1 MELQQRT
8 ELNIGATRSARPT
21 QKPDAGSSQRTDQR
35 ADDNRRD
42 SSFNEQVKK
51 QLERDKTQQARE
63 NSSNNQKDSK
73 TSAGTEQA
81 SAGSSKRSAEAAD
94 TSRVDGASAE
104 DKASVDQRA
113 ETEQAISEF
122 AAQLQS
128 GLLDGETD
136 AEIATETT
144 SETGALVSSELPQ
157 GGNALPSQAEAINA
171 ASLNMGRAEAEA
183 VAVTATDG
191 DKLNARTLQQK
202 NSAADQALLQSL
214 NQQASRVNRDGA
226 TEVPAVDVKGLKLN
240 LSDDLMTARN
250 AQFKTLS
257 ELPAAEMIGKASRL
271 QQVPL
276 STALASSMPASANV
290 NAGPASALDSAAF
303 NLNAPLAN
311 GLSAAGLSTSIM
323 TPLQSPGWSQQ
334 MTDQVSLMLKGGFQ
348 QADIKL
354 NPAHLGPMEIKLSMN
369 DDKASI
375 HFVSQHAPVRDAID
389 SALPRLR
396 EMLEQ
401 QGLSLADV
409 DVSAHSEQQQSD
421 AETQQPGSTLMQQGE
436 AADSDMQGAD
446 ELAVT
451 QVSLSVESGINLYA

>member
-21 QKPDAGSSQRTDQR
+21 QKPDAGSNQRADQRTD
-35 ADDNRRD
+35 DNHRD

-51 QLERDKTQQARE
+51 QLERDKTQQASE

-73 TSAGTEQA
+73 TSAGTGQA
-81 SAGSSKRSAEAAD
+81 SEGSSERRTEVVD
-94 TSRVDGASAE
+94 TSQVDGVSAE

-128 GLLDGETD
+128 GLLNGETD
-136 AEIATETT
+136 AEIAAETT

-157 GGNALPSQAEAINA
+157 GGNALPSQAQAINA
-171 ASLNMGRAEAEA
+171 ASLNMGKAEAEA
-183 VAVTATDG
+183 VAVASTDG

-202 NSAADQALLQSL
+202 SSAADQALLQSL
-214 NQQASRVNRDGA
+214 NQQASRVNRGGA
-226 TEVPAVDVKGLKLN
+226 TDVPAVDVKGLKLN

-421 AETQQPGSTLMQQGE
+421 AEAQQAVAGGQSEL
-436 AADSDMQGAD
+436 ADSGVQEAD
-446 ELAVT
+446 ELPVT
-451 QVSLSVESGINLYA
+451 QINLSVESGINLYA

>member
-1 MELQQRT
+1 MEVQQRT
-8 ELNIGATRSARPT
+8 ELNIGASRSTRPT
-21 QKPDAGSSQRTDQR
+21 QKPDGGSSQRAEQRTD
-35 ADDNRRD
+35 DSRRD

-73 TSAGTEQA
+73 TAADAEQA
-81 SAGSSKRSAEAAD
+81 SE
-94 TSRVDGASAE
+94 GASERRAE
-104 DKASVDQRA
+104 VDSNTEAESATTDDSATAAEQA

-128 GLLDGETD
+128 GLIEAESDTD
-136 AEIATETT
+136 TGTETT
-144 SETGALVSSELPQ
+144 AETGALPSSELPQ
-157 GGNALPSQAEAINA
+157 GGKALPSQAEAVNA
-171 ASLNMGRAEAEA
+171 ASANMGKAEAEA
-183 VAVTATDG
+183 VSAAADG
-191 DKLNARTLQQK
+191 DKLNSRNLQQK
-202 NSAADQALLQSL
+202 AAAADQAILQSL
-214 NQQASRVNRDGA
+214 NQQASRINRDGSPEMA
-226 TEVPAVDVKGLKLN
+226 AMDAKGMKLN
-240 LSDDLMTARN
+240 LSGDLMTARN
-250 AQFKTLS
+250 AQFKAMS

-290 NAGPASALDSAAF
+290 NAAPASALDSVGF
-303 NLNAPLAN
+303 NFNAPLAN
-311 GLSAAGLSTSIM
+311 GLNAAGLSTSIM

-334 MTDQVSLMLKGGFQ
+334 MTDQVNLMLKGGFQ

-401 QGLSLADV
+401 QGVSLADV
-409 DVSAHSEQQQSD
+409 DVSAQSEQQQSD
-421 AETQQPGSTLMQQGE
+421 AEAQQSGSGMMQQGAE
-436 AADSDMQGAD
+436 NDSGVQGAD
-446 ELAVT
+446 ELPVT
-451 QVSLSVESGINLYA
+451 QIDLAVESGINLYA

>member
-8 ELNIGATRSARPT
+8 ELNIGASRSARPT
-21 QKPDAGSSQRTDQR
+21 QKPDAGDGQRTDQR
-35 ADDNRRD
+35 SDASRRD

-63 NSSNNQKDSK
+63 NSSNNQKDSNV
-73 TSAGTEQA
+73 
-81 SAGSSKRSAEAAD
+81 SAEAKQTPSN
-94 TSRVDGASAE
+94 TSERHAE
-104 DKASVDQRA
+104 DAEASQVEIAAADENAIAAEQA

-122 AAQLQS
+122 AGQLQS
-128 GLLDGETD
+128 GLLGGEVD
-136 AEIATETT
+136 AEAGA
-144 SETGALVSSELPQ
+144 ETGALASSELPQ

-171 ASLNMGRAEAEA
+171 ASLNMGKAEAEA
-183 VAVTATDG
+183 VAATTTDS

-202 NSAADQALLQSL
+202 SSAADQAMLQSL

-240 LSDDLMTARN
+240 LPDDLMTARN
-250 AQFKTLS
+250 AQFKTLN

-311 GLSAAGLSTSIM
+311 GLNAAGLSTSIM

-334 MTDQVSLMLKGGFQ
+334 MTDQVNLMLKGGFQ

-421 AETQQPGSTLMQQGE
+421 AEAQQSGSTMMQQGE
-436 AADSDMQGAD
+436 AADSGVQGID
-446 ELAVT
+446 ELPVT
-451 QVSLSVESGINLYA
+451 QISLSVESGINLYA

>member
-21 QKPDAGSSQRTDQR
+21 QKPDAGSSQRTD
-35 ADDNRRD
+35 DNRRD

-51 QLERDKTQQARE
+51 QLERDKAQQARE

-73 TSAGTEQA
+73 TSASAEQA
-81 SAGSSKRSAEAAD
+81 SDGSSERRAEETDTTRVETAA
-94 TSRVDGASAE
+94 AE
-104 DKASVDQRA
+104 DKASADQRA

-122 AAQLQS
+122 AGQLQS
-128 GLLDGETD
+128 GLLEGETD
-136 AEIATETT
+136 AETAAEITA
-144 SETGALVSSELPQ
+144 ETGALVSSQLPQ
-157 GGNALPSQAEAINA
+157 GGNALPSQAEAKA
-171 ASLNMGRAEAEA
+171 VSAS
-183 VAVTATDG
+183 ATDG
-191 DKLNARTLQQK
+191 DKLNARSLQQK
-202 NSAADQALLQSL
+202 SSAADQALLQSL
-214 NQQASRVNRDGA
+214 NQQASRVNRDAA
-226 TEVPAVDVKGLKLN
+226 TEVPTVDVKGLKLN
-240 LSDDLMTARN
+240 LSEDMMTARN

-257 ELPAAEMIGKASRL
+257 ELPAADMIGKASRL

-290 NAGPASALDSAAF
+290 NASALDSAAF

-421 AETQQPGSTLMQQGE
+421 AEAQQSGSTMMQQGE
-436 AADSDMQGAD
+436 AADSGEQGTD
-446 ELAVT
+446 ELPVT
-451 QVSLSVESGINLYA
+451 QISLSVESGINLYA

>member
-8 ELNIGATRSARPT
+8 ELNIGASRSPRPT
-21 QKPDAGSSQRTDQR
+21 QKPDVGSSQRADQR
-35 ADDNRRD
+35 TDDSRRD

-73 TSAGTEQA
+73 STVDAEKAPEGTSEGRAGVASNTEA
-81 SAGSSKRSAEAAD
+81 ESAATDDSATAVEQ
-94 TSRVDGASAE
+94 T
-104 DKASVDQRA
+104 

-128 GLLDGETD
+128 GLTD
-136 AEIATETT
+136 AESGTETT
-144 SETGALVSSELPQ
+144 AETGALPSSELPQ
-157 GGNALPSQAEAINA
+157 GGKVLPSQAEAVNA
-171 ASLNMGRAEAEA
+171 ASANMGKAEADA
-183 VAVTATDG
+183 VAATADG
-191 DKLNARTLQQK
+191 DKLNSRNLQQK
-202 NSAADQALLQSL
+202 AAADQAMLQSL
-214 NQQASRVNRDGA
+214 NQQASRINRDGA
-226 TEVPAVDVKGLKLN
+226 AEMPAVDAKGLKLN

-250 AQFKTLS
+250 AQFKAMS

-290 NAGPASALDSAAF
+290 NAAPASALDSAGF
-303 NLNAPLAN
+303 NFNAPLSTAL
-311 GLSAAGLSTSIM
+311 GAAGLSTSIM

-375 HFVSQHAPVRDAID
+375 HFVTQHAPVRDAID

-401 QGLSLADV
+401 QGLSLGDV
-409 DVSAHSEQQQSD
+409 DVSTQSEQQQAQAGAEQSPGSGGLSQGEV
-421 AETQQPGSTLMQQGE
+421 AETG
-436 AADSDMQGAD
+436 AADSDAQP
-446 ELAVT
+446 LT
-451 QVSLSVESGINLYA
+451 QLDLTLESGINLYA

>member
-8 ELNIGATRSARPT
+8 ELNIGTPRTSR
-21 QKPDAGSSQRTDQR
+21 SSQKTDASADQR
-35 ADDNRRD
+35 TSDSRRD
-42 SSFNEQVKK
+42 SSFNEQEKK
-51 QLERDKTQQARE
+51 QLEQDKARQARE

-73 TSAGTEQA
+73 ASADADQATGTTPAQPAETADNTRVETATTQDKATTGEQA
-81 SAGSSKRSAEAAD
+81 D
-94 TSRVDGASAE
+94 
-104 DKASVDQRA
+104 
-113 ETEQAISEF
+113 TEQAISEF
-122 AAQLQS
+122 AGQLQS

-136 AEIATETT
+136 TESGIEATAEAV
-144 SETGALVSSELPQ
+144 ALTSSELPQ
-157 GGNALPSQAEAINA
+157 GGKALPSQAEALNA
-171 ASLNMGRAEAEA
+171 ALLNTGKAEAEA
-183 VAVTATDG
+183 ATAVADG

-202 NSAADQALLQSL
+202 SAAADQAVLQSL
-214 NQQASRVNRDGA
+214 NQQASRVNREGA
-226 TEVPAVDVKGLKLN
+226 TDAPAADVKGLKLN
-240 LSDDLMTARN
+240 LTDDLMTARN

-257 ELPAAEMIGKASRL
+257 ELPAAEMLGKASRL

-276 STALASSMPASANV
+276 STALASSLPASANV
-290 NAGPASALDSAAF
+290 NAAPVSALDAAGF

-311 GLSAAGLSTSIM
+311 GFGAAALSTSIM

-401 QGLSLADV
+401 QGVSLGDV
-409 DVSAHSEQQQSD
+409 DVSAQSEQQQSD
-421 AETQQPGSTLMQQGE
+421 AEAQQSATTMQQQGE
-436 AADSDMQGAD
+436 VADSGLQGAD
-446 ELAVT
+446 DLPVT
-451 QVSLSVESGINLYA
+451 QINLAVESGINLYA

>member
-21 QKPDAGSSQRTDQR
+21 QKPDAGSNQRADQRTD
-35 ADDNRRD
+35 DNHRD

-51 QLERDKTQQARE
+51 QLERDKTQQASE

-73 TSAGTEQA
+73 TSAGTGQA
-81 SAGSSKRSAEAAD
+81 SEGSSERRTEVVD
-94 TSRVDGASAE
+94 TSQVDGVSAE

-128 GLLDGETD
+128 GLLNGETD
-136 AEIATETT
+136 AEIAAETT

-157 GGNALPSQAEAINA
+157 GGNALPSQAQAINA
-171 ASLNMGRAEAEA
+171 ASLNMGKAEAEAEA
-183 VAVTATDG
+183 VAVASTDG

-202 NSAADQALLQSL
+202 SSAADQALLQSL
-214 NQQASRVNRDGA
+214 NQQASRVNRGGA
-226 TEVPAVDVKGLKLN
+226 TDVPAVDVKGLKLN

-421 AETQQPGSTLMQQGE
+421 AEAQQAVAGGQSEL
-436 AADSDMQGAD
+436 ADSGVQEAD
-446 ELAVT
+446 ELPVT
-451 QVSLSVESGINLYA
+451 QINLSVESGINLYA